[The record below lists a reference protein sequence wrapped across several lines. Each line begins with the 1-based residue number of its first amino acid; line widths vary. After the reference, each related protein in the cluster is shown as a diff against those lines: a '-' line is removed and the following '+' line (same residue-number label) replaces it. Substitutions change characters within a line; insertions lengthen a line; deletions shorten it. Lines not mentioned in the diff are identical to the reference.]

1 MHESVVRANTA
12 NLKVKASFK
21 RFRQQRVSRTW
32 RWDVGEGVTEFRLS
46 VIEGLEQKCLAA
58 ESQEKANKQIV
69 PLYQY
74 INTNSHSLH

>member
-1 MHESVVRANTA
+1 M
-12 NLKVKASFK
+12 
-21 RFRQQRVSRTW
+21 
-32 RWDVGEGVTEFRLS
+32 GEGVTEFRLS